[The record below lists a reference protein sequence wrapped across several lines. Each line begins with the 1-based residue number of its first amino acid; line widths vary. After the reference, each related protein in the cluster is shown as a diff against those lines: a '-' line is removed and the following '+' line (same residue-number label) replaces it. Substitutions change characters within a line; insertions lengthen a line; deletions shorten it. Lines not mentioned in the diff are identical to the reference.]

1 MQNDTKS
8 KAVNTLKEKGKK
20 VKMKKCRAQGRRQ
33 GRIKRKV
40 LSKIT

>member
-20 VKMKKCRAQGRRQ
+20 VKMKKAELIKIIGPNAQHRVVD
-33 GRIKRKV
+33 KV
-40 LSKIT
+40 V